1 MRLAL
6 TIFKTF
12 LQVITVITPLIKGI
26 IKILEDNG
34 LKKKRP

>member
-1 MRLAL
+1 MKLFI
-6 TIFKTF
+6 TILKTF
-12 LQVITVITPLIKGI
+12 LQVVTIITPLIKGI